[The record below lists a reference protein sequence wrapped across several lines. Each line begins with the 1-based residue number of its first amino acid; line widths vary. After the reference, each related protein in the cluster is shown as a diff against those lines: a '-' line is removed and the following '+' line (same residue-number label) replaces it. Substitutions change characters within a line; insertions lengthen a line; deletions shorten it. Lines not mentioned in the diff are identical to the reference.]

1 LQLVSFCIPA
11 YNAEPFIR
19 FTLES
24 IVSQTYS
31 DIEIIIIDDHSTDQ
45 TINIIN
51 NIEDQRISLH
61 TANGKGAAAARNQAL
76 ALAKGKYI
84 IFFDADDWIPS
95 TYLETQLDTIIA
107 ENEVVV
113 CKWGRFVNNDITTL
127 NIDKHQI
134 KRDLTFKEWIL
145 GYWGNN
151 TTMTCPGR
159 VLIPK
164 KLINLS
170 GNWDGSLS
178 LNDDFQFFSQIFS
191 NCSMIRFNN
200 SSTFYYRSGVSG
212 LSSQKG
218 QLAYAS
224 LYKSIS
230 FGVNLALDQYPNDK
244 LIKKACAN
252 LMRNFVYETY
262 PDQPDLIE
270 EANAKIVL
278 LGGADSEFPA
288 GGKTKIFVKFFGWR
302 LLKKMKFYL
311 DKSPKIS
318 LRKNTNDYN

>member
-1 LQLVSFCIPA
+1 MDLVSFCIPA
-11 YNAEPFIR
+11 YNAEHFIR
-19 FTLES
+19 FTIES
-24 IVSQTYS
+24 ILCQTYS
-31 DIEIIIIDDHSTDQ
+31 NLEIIVVNDHSTDSTVNVIQ
-45 TINIIN
+45 QISDDRIIFINAVS
-51 NIEDQRISLH
+51 R
-61 TANGKGAAAARNQAL
+61 GAAAARNQAFSI
-76 ALAKGKYI
+76 ADGKYI

-95 TYLETQLDTIIA
+95 NYLETQIEMIKKET
-107 ENEVVV
+107 EVVV

-145 GYWGNN
+145 SYWGNN

-164 KLINLS
+164 KIIGLS
-170 GNWDGSLS
+170 GNWDESLS
-178 LNDDFQFFSQIFS
+178 LNDDFQFFSQVFS
-191 NCSMIRFNN
+191 ICSMIRFNN
-200 SSTFYYRSGVSG
+200 SSTFYYRSGISG

-218 QLAYAS
+218 QLAYIS

-278 LGGADSEFPA
+278 FGGADTEFPA

-311 DKSPKIS
+311 DKSTKS
-318 LRKNTNDYN
+318 L

>member
-1 LQLVSFCIPA
+1 MAVTTNSDLVSFCIPS
-11 YNAEPFIR
+11 YNAERFIR
-19 FTLES
+19 FTIES
-24 IVSQTYS
+24 IVSQTHS
-31 DIEIIIIDDHSTDQ
+31 NFEIIIIDDHSTDQ

-51 NIEDQRISLH
+51 NIEDQRIYLR
-61 TANGKGAAAARNQAL
+61 TANSKGAAAARNQAL
-76 ALAKGKYI
+76 SLAKGKYI

-95 TYLETQLDTIIA
+95 TYLETQLDTIVA

-164 KLINLS
+164 KIIGLS
-170 GNWDGSLS
+170 GNWDESLS

-200 SSTFYYRSGVSG
+200 SSTFYYRSGISG

-224 LYKSIS
+224 FYKSIS
-230 FGVNLALDQYPNDK
+230 FGVNLALDRYPNDK

-252 LMRNFVYETY
+252 LMRNFVYEVY
-262 PDQPDLIE
+262 PQHSALIT
-270 EANAKIVL
+270 EAESKIKH
-278 LGGADSEFPA
+278 LGGADSKFPA
-288 GGKTKIFVKFFGWR
+288 GGKTKLLTVFLGWK
-302 LLKKMKFYL
+302 LAKKIKTKL
-311 DKSPKIS
+311 
-318 LRKNTNDYN
+318 